1 MEFLNTLCTYFA
13 LIFLNSGS
21 FKINRIMDFYLPFS
35 NNSKA
40 FWVLIQVFKTFR
52 RKIEKFG
59 GIISL
64 GSVFSFLFKDG

>member
-1 MEFLNTLCTYFA
+1 
-13 LIFLNSGS
+13 
-21 FKINRIMDFYLPFS
+21 MDFYLPFS

-64 GSVFSFLFKDG
+64 GSLFTFLFKDG